1 MNEAAV
7 DITEGDLSRSPASR
21 NAPCDDEGQ
30 DLSVGNVDACQCAA
44 KRMCRFLVC
53 DRDSGGEVKSSDIV
67 VVEYRSGEE
76 NEVWTISPRKYED
89 IPNTELK

>member
-1 MNEAAV
+1 MHHATMKGKTCRWV
-7 DITEGDLSRSPASR
+7 D
-21 NAPCDDEGQ
+21 
-30 DLSVGNVDACQCAA
+30 NVDACQCAA

-67 VVEYRSGEE
+67 DLVVVEYRSGEE